1 MNMVTLC
8 NEKIDQVGTASV
20 TLVVLLV
27 KMVGAV
33 MMLKVE

>member
-1 MNMVTLC
+1 MKSWRWA
-8 NEKIDQVGTASV
+8 NEKIDQCWAAPV

-33 MMLKVE
+33 KILKVE